1 MPLLQLDNVAD
12 EFPKTPVNLTL
23 YTIVWE
29 FIKMTKKNFY
39 FYK

>member
-23 YTIVWE
+23 YTIVMGIYQNDQE
-29 FIKMTKKNFY
+29 KFLFL
-39 FYK
+39 